1 MKTVAKVTNVTKV
14 IESAMES
21 MLTSAVTQP
30 WSGQTSA
37 VPSCGVWS
45 WGGADG
51 ASTIF

>member
-1 MKTVAKVTNVTKV
+1 MKTVAKVTKV
-14 IESAMES
+14 IESVREL
-21 MLTSAVTQP
+21 MLTSAVTRP